1 VNFAYE
7 AGLQEKSP
15 PPVPLLKSY
24 LEDLHK
30 TTSGNLNASSDQ
42 SGVSHTYLSA
52 DFLII
57 IQLLVK
63 TNDNYTSYRR

>member
-1 VNFAYE
+1 
-7 AGLQEKSP
+7 
-15 PPVPLLKSY
+15 LKSY